1 MTVLSATDRLLSRTE
16 VEQELLVDC
25 ASSSSSGRL
34 PSLWTVVD
42 LLDDDQSP
50 HTAAKEEKETNTPN
64 ATTTSMAKTATTTQ
78 ICLERTFI
86 AKNFTAALAAI
97 NALGQIAE
105 REQHHPDLHL
115 TKYREVKIVL
125 YTHQLGGV
133 TQHDLQLA
141 HLFDSEC
148 TTIEYSPKWL
158 RAHPEAQANNTQRG
172 TDTATTPNKE
182 TA

>member
-16 VEQELLVDC
+16 VEQKLLVDC
-25 ASSSSSGRL
+25 TVSSSSGRL

-42 LLDDDQSP
+42 LLDDDQAP
-50 HTAAKEEKETNTPN
+50 TAAKEKETKTPN
-64 ATTTSMAKTATTTQ
+64 ATTSTTAKTATTTQ

-105 REQHHPDLHL
+105 REQHHPDFHL
-115 TKYREVKIVL
+115 TQFRQVKIVL

-133 TQHDLQLA
+133 TQHDLHLA
-141 HLFDSEC
+141 HLFDTEC

-172 TDTATTPNKE
+172 TDTTTNSNQE
-182 TA
+182 IA